1 MPTKIATVTS
11 TTKKDYDESFA
22 KNTFCIHPTIIPFL
36 TAMEL
41 SDTNQYEWDD
51 RCNPWIADFY
61 LKPFIA
67 PVNHNTLNVSKT
79 FQIVHTLM
87 GNFCHRD
94 KDKISQME
102 DMGNNATV
110 LIGYHDK
117 VSFEDICQIIQIMNY
132 LFHYLT
138 LLFINKMSLT
148 KQKNQ
153 LK

>member
-1 MPTKIATVTS
+1 
-11 TTKKDYDESFA
+11 
-22 KNTFCIHPTIIPFL
+22 
-36 TAMEL
+36 MEL
-41 SDTNQYEWDD
+41 SDTNRYEWDD
-51 RCNPWIADFY
+51 RCNPWIADIY

-132 LFHYLT
+132 LFRYLT
-138 LLFINKMSLT
+138 LLFINRMSLT

-153 LK
+153 FK

>member
-1 MPTKIATVTS
+1 
-11 TTKKDYDESFA
+11 
-22 KNTFCIHPTIIPFL
+22 
-36 TAMEL
+36 MEL

-51 RCNPWIADFY
+51 RCNPWIADIY

-67 PVNHNTLNVSKT
+67 PVNHNTLNLSKT
-79 FQIVHTLM
+79 FQIVHTLI

-102 DMGNNATV
+102 NMGNDATV
-110 LIGYHDK
+110 LIGYYNK
-117 VSFEDICQIIQIMNY
+117 ISFEDICQIIQIGNY

-138 LLFINKMSLT
+138 LLFINRMFLT

-153 LK
+153 FK